1 MIIKFSAGRVP
12 FVSVLVVAALSACGG
27 GGGSESTPA
36 PPAPE
41 KALALNASN
50 YQVAAQQAVTAGSFL
65 MTSGDLLSGA
75 QASAAPSAM
84 QAAVKQ
90 FPGLLKQFK
99 RPALVAGA
107 VINESEPCSGG
118 GKIDITTNDINNNG
132 QPDEGDSGVM
142 VFSACKEDGVVMSG
156 RMEINIT
163 KLTGVFDSSNFS
175 ASVTLKLEN
184 FSVTSPTGTASGQG
198 ELKLSMAAT
207 SATQS
212 SLRIEAPNFSSS
224 GRVGTTEYQQ
234 TMSNFVISI
243 NTTSLTNGQ
252 STDTAT
258 VSGVLSGSAI
268 EAKSISIETP
278 IALTIPSALDY
289 PTAGKVVIKGA
300 ANSVVQMTVQPNG
313 RVLIELDADGNGSFE
328 TSVNKAWSELT

>member
-1 MIIKFSAGRVP
+1 MTVKFSVGRGP
-12 FVSVLVVAALSACGG
+12 LASVLAVAALSACGG
-27 GGGSESTPA
+27 GGSSEPTPV

-41 KALALNASN
+41 KALALTASN
-50 YQVAAQQAVTAGSFL
+50 YQAAAQQAVTAGNYL

-84 QAAVKQ
+84 QAAVQQ

-132 QPDEGDSGVM
+132 QADEGDSGVM
-142 VFSACKEDGVVMSG
+142 VFSACKEDGVVTAG
-156 RMEINIT
+156 RMEI
-163 KLTGVFDSSNFS
+163 KLLKLIGVFDSSSFS
-175 ASVTLKLEN
+175 AVFTMKLDN
-184 FSVTSPTGTASGQG
+184 FSVTTPIGSTTGQG
-198 ELKLSMAAT
+198 ELKLSIGAT
-207 SATQS
+207 SPKDS
-212 SLRIEAPNFSSS
+212 SIVVEAASFSSN
-224 GRVGTTEYQQ
+224 GRLGTVDYQQ
-234 TMSNFVISI
+234 TMSDFAI
-243 NTTSLTNGQ
+243 TS
-252 STDTAT
+252 
-258 VSGVLSGSAI
+258 VSFQDKSQVFQGAGLRGTLSGSALEGKTI
-268 EAKSISIETP
+268 GIETP
-278 IALTIPSALDY
+278 ISLLIPAALDH

-328 TSVNKAWSELT
+328 TSVNKAWSELN